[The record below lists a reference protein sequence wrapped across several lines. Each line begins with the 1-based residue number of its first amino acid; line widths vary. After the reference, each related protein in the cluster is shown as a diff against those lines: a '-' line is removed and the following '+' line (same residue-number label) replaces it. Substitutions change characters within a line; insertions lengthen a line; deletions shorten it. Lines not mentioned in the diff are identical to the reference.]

1 MPRVDIHTHLLP
13 GVDDGPE
20 SMDDT
25 IEMARIAAADGTEII
40 LATPHQRDVMLN
52 HSIQHI
58 QDLVVRANGQLRAE
72 AGPTQRVPRIILGME
87 NHIEPE
93 LPEWFD
99 EEKALPINGTKFIL
113 TEPPF
118 TNYPEY
124 VDEVLFQLQVRRL
137 VPVIAHPERNDDMQR
152 KPAKLRKLIDRG
164 MLAQITA
171 GSLLGDFGNG
181 AKKAAEY
188 FVENNLAHVIA
199 SDMHRPRQARLPH
212 LSAAFERTVE
222 LVGAEQARRLFED
235 TPRNLID
242 GRDPD
247 LDTPRFSPGR
257 SRRKWWPF
265 GGRQDN

>member
-1 MPRVDIHTHLLP
+1 
-13 GVDDGPE
+13 
-20 SMDDT
+20 
-25 IEMARIAAADGTEII
+25 
-40 LATPHQRDVMLN
+40 
-52 HSIQHI
+52 
-58 QDLVVRANGQLRAE
+58 
-72 AGPTQRVPRIILGME
+72 
-87 NHIEPE
+87 
-93 LPEWFD
+93 
-99 EEKALPINGTKFIL
+99 
-113 TEPPF
+113 
-118 TNYPEY
+118 
-124 VDEVLFQLQVRRL
+124 
-137 VPVIAHPERNDDMQR
+137 
-152 KPAKLRKLIDRG
+152 